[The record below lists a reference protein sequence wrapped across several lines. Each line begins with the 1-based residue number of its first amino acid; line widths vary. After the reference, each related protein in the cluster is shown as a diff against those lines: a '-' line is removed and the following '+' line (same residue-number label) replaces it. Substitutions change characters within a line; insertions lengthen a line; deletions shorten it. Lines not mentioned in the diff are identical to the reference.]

1 MKSTKTNASRILDAH
16 KIHHELISYPIDD
29 EDFSALHVATILN
42 EPIEKVFKTLVL
54 EGDKTKYFV
63 CVVPGDEE
71 IDLKKAAKIS
81 DNKRCNLIPMKLVL
95 PLTGYLRGGCSPIG
109 MKKNYQTFIHQSII
123 QQEFIYISAGL
134 RGLQIKMN
142 PKDLISIT
150 NGVVCELI

>member
-16 KIHHELISYPIDD
+16 KIHHELISYQIDD